1 MRAPTYRLS
10 AILPLALVAA
20 LGGFLFGFDSG
31 VINGAVNALS
41 DEFGVAGVKTGLAV
55 SLMLLGCAVGA
66 FLAGTLADRFGRKPC
81 MIATAVAFAIS
92 GMGSALA
99 FGVGDFIFWR
109 LLGGFAVGAA
119 SVLAPAYISEIA
131 PAALRG
137 RLASL
142 QQLAI
147 VGGLF
152 VAFLSNYLIA
162 HAAGDAGQ
170 PFWFG
175 YRAWRWMLAVEVLP
189 ALIYLVGAGFVPES
203 PRWLATHRRLDEAR
217 AIFVWL
223 GESPDL
229 AVAERKSDGSG
240 ELGRPRFADLMV
252 PGTRRFLPII
262 WAGIRLS
269 AFQQLVGINVVFYY
283 GATLWEAVGFGE
295 SKAMMINVI
304 SGVVNIGSTLVA
316 IALIDRIG
324 RRPLLLAGSAGMAI
338 SLGTL
343 AVVFAAAGVGE
354 SGTLQLGKGAGMTAL
369 LAANVF
375 VFAFGVS
382 WGPVV
387 WVLLGEMFPNRIR
400 GSGLAVA
407 AAVQWVVNFFI
418 STSFPVLLSNLGLG
432 VAYTLYALAA
442 VVSFVFVH
450 RKIKETRGRTLEQM

>member
-1 MRAPTYRLS
+1 M
-10 AILPLALVAA
+10 
-20 LGGFLFGFDSG
+20 
-31 VINGAVNALS
+31 
-41 DEFGVAGVKTGLAV
+41 
-55 SLMLLGCAVGA
+55 
-66 FLAGTLADRFGRKPC
+66 
-81 MIATAVAFAIS
+81 
-92 GMGSALA
+92 
-99 FGVGDFIFWR
+99 
-109 LLGGFAVGAA
+109 
-119 SVLAPAYISEIA
+119 
-131 PAALRG
+131 
-137 RLASL
+137 
-142 QQLAI
+142 
-147 VGGLF
+147 
-152 VAFLSNYLIA
+152 
-162 HAAGDAGQ
+162 
-170 PFWFG
+170 
-175 YRAWRWMLAVEVLP
+175 
-189 ALIYLVGAGFVPES
+189 
-203 PRWLATHRRLDEAR
+203 
-217 AIFVWL
+217 
-223 GESPDL
+223 
-229 AVAERKSDGSG
+229 
-240 ELGRPRFADLMV
+240 
-252 PGTRRFLPII
+252 
-262 WAGIRLS
+262 
-269 AFQQLVGINVVFYY
+269 VFYY